1 MLKLKRFIGMFFM
14 IGLPFP
20 ILFHSWQHQIWFTAL
35 AYLFAFI
42 GVGILQG
49 FGNYRTHPQH
59 IGNFDGEGINPKIN
73 QTWMMFFIALVI
85 NLTVANLF

>member
-1 MLKLKRFIGMFFM
+1 MIKIKRLIGMFFM
-14 IGLPFP
+14 IGMPFP
-20 ILFHSWQHQIWFTAL
+20 ILFANWQHQFWFTAL
-35 AYLFAFI
+35 AYAFAFI

-49 FGNYRTHPQH
+49 FGNYRTRPQH

-73 QTWMMFFIALVI
+73 QTWMMFFISLVI